1 MSTDLLIAM
10 LRKGE
15 TGNDILQILDVIASS
30 EDDVIETEEVA
41 AQ

>member
-1 MSTDLLIAM
+1 MSTDLLIDM

-15 TGNDILQILDVIASS
+15 TGNDILQILDAITSS
-30 EDDVIETEEVA
+30 EDEVVETEEVS

>member
-1 MSTDLLIAM
+1 MSTDLLIDM
-10 LRKGE
+10 LRKGQ
-15 TGNDILQILDVIASS
+15 TGNDILQILDVITSS